1 MTYWKDSLRP
11 SSSHHC
17 QISYITI
24 SHALLVA
31 VCIFMLP
38 ILVPAVE
45 HVQLT
50 TTEPIKCFRHAS
62 LVLPPLDN
70 VLPVL
75 VLQLNMRGLP
85 CSPSHSS
92 VRRVSCNPGLSVPS
106 GLGRTVVELL
116 LILSGDIETNPGHV
130 GKISCL
136 CNMVCIVYYCV
147 VYDVARWCRQTE
159 LALLRMFAR

>member
-17 QISYITI
+17 QLSYIAI

-38 ILVPAVE
+38 ILVPAAE
-45 HVQLT
+45 HVQLA
-50 TTEPIKCFRHAS
+50 TTEPNKCFRYAP

-75 VLQLNMRGLP
+75 VLQLNIRGLP

-92 VRRVSCNPGLSVPS
+92 VCRVSCNPCLSVPS
-106 GLGRTVVELL
+106 YLGRIVVEMIPLL
-116 LILSGDIETNPGHV
+116 LILSGDIETNPGPV
-130 GKISCL
+130 GKISGL
-136 CNMVCIVYYCV
+136 V
-147 VYDVARWCRQTE
+147 
-159 LALLRMFAR
+159 